1 MKFTNQK
8 KESYYGT
15 KYNVLR
21 VFFLLLLCICFTNL
35 IAQSAYQIASM
46 KANQS
51 NYALQ
56 DVGTWQPFHDGLAVI
71 IKNGLWGAI
80 NTSGN
85 IAIEPQFKSL
95 SEFANGTAIAE
106 TETGQ
111 GIVNRNGFF
120 ILEPKYGVYR
130 VEEKHSDVYMI
141 TDKNSKKHGIFYNGR
156 IVLPVEC
163 SQFPLYYNFPFV
175 EYLLPNSERETVNV
189 QTGEIFEFCFPKSG
203 IMICVKDTISYYYTL
218 KGEPIDKNKYKRSSK
233 GVLLFQDDITH
244 KYGFKSP
251 NGNVLIEAKYDVSDD
266 IWLDDRVILHDN
278 EREIVVNNQGK
289 IILSNKNGRG
299 FSSKGKYI
307 WDKDDDNS
315 TLTLYDSSG
324 KKLSKFHGESVYDT
338 GHSEWFRIK
347 IGNDKEI
354 AYDVRHNKQYKDVKY
369 VTYKEGA
376 IEIHKD
382 DDTYYYYNADTGK
395 EIAGPLEL
403 AWGFHEGL
411 AVVKRVGA
419 QYNEV
424 IDING
429 SVLIRGSN
437 KYRISGYYFSEGV
450 IPVEEDNVNNYIYNP
465 LGHKDYVY
473 NQSNYS
479 DRTIAQWNKLGHE
492 AFEKKQYAT
501 AKDYYYRVMMNDPTN
516 VSAVINYGAALGN
529 MGYYDEAI
537 ESCRIALD
545 IDPDNQLAKDNLRI
559 NLDNKRKEEERQQQA
574 AEEEREERSTKSSSF
589 WDALGNFA
597 NILSSVA
604 GGSSVYQPYSSF
616 SMDADYSPSYSN
628 SGGSNHDY
636 QSEYNRWANLAERHY
651 NSLTNLGYRVKRN
664 DGSRSGG
671 TLSSMS
677 GSKYVQ
683 MKKSLRDAQHEMQ
696 RIRRKAAQNGVTI
709 TPSTWET
716 ATVSY

>member
-1 MKFTNQK
+1 MKFSNHSK
-8 KESYYGT
+8 KDSYYGT
-15 KYNVLR
+15 IHNVLR
-21 VFFLLLLCICFTNL
+21 VSFLSLLCICFTNL

-51 NYALQ
+51 NYALY
-56 DVGTWQPFHDGLAVI
+56 DVGTSQPFHDGLAVI

-120 ILEPKYGVYR
+120 ILEPKYVIIPGFGKPEAYTIMNK
-130 VEEKHSDVYMI
+130 EKN
-141 TDKNSKKHGIFYNGR
+141 KFGLFYNGKM
-156 IVLPVEC
+156 VLPLSC
-163 SQFPLYYNFPFV
+163 PLCPNDYHFPFV
-175 EYLLPNSERETVNV
+175 DYYLPNNGRETINI
-189 QTGEIFEFCFPKSG
+189 QTGERFESCVTKGG
-203 IMICVKDTISYYYTL
+203 IAICDRDGINYYFTL
-218 KGEPIDKNKYKRSSK
+218 EGEPIDKNKYKRSSK
-233 GVLLFQDDITH
+233 GVLIFQDAITQ

-251 NGNVLIEAKYDVSDD
+251 NGDILIDAKYEVYDD
-266 IWLDDRVILHDN
+266 IWLDDRVILYNDDG
-278 EREIVVNNQGK
+278 EVVVNNQGK

-299 FSSKGKYI
+299 FSSEGKYI
-307 WDKDDDNS
+307 WDEDDDNS
-315 TLTLYDSSG
+315 SLTLYDSSG
-324 KKLSKFHGESVYDT
+324 KKLSKFHGKRVYDT
-338 GHSEWFRIK
+338 GHSEWFKID

-354 AYDVRHNKQYKDVKY
+354 AYDARHNKQYKDVKY
-369 VTYKEGA
+369 VTYKEGT
-376 IEIHKD
+376 IEIHKE

-395 EIAGPLEL
+395 EIAGPLENS
-403 AWGFHEGL
+403 WGFHEGL

-419 QYNEV
+419 QYYEV

-429 SVLIRGSN
+429 RILMRGSN
-437 KYRISGYYFSEGV
+437 KYRIAGNFFSEGV
-450 IPVEEDNVNNYIYNP
+450 ISVEEDNVYNYIYNP

-516 VSAVINYGAALGN
+516 VNAVINYGAALGN

-574 AEEEREERSTKSSSF
+574 VEEEREERSTKSSTF

-604 GGSSVYQPYSSF
+604 GGTSVYQPYSSF
-616 SMDADYSPSYSN
+616 SLDADYSPSYSN

-636 QSEYNRWANLAERHY
+636 QSEYNRWANLAQRHY
-651 NSLTNLGYRVKRN
+651 NSLTNLGYRVKHK

-716 ATVSY
+716 ATVGY